1 MKVHVSE
8 LEEDGENLELLKEF
22 VRVYMNEIDELEN
35 SYLQRLEGIED
46 KMQILM
52 KQCQVKLLL
61 MAKSSKD

>member
-46 KMQILM
+46 KMQNLM
-52 KQCQVKLLL
+52 K
-61 MAKSSKD
+61 